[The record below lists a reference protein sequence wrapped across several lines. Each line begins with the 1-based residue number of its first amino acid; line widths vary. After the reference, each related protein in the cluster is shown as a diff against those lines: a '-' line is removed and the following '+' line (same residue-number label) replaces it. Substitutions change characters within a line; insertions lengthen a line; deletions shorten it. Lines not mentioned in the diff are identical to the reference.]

1 MVAKYRV
8 LLVCAAGMSSSLL
21 EASTIE
27 AAKKRGHEMEIRAI
41 PVPEMT
47 LQDKA
52 HPVDIILVAPQV
64 SYKRRAIAQMAKP
77 LGIVVLGIEPVTY
90 GMVDGERLF
99 EQIVRA
105 VTV

>member
-1 MVAKYRV
+1 VAKYRV

-47 LQDKA
+47 LQDFKA

-64 SYKRRAIAQMAKP
+64 SYKRRAIAQMAEP

-90 GMVDGERLF
+90 GMVDGEMLF

-105 VTV
+105 VAV